1 MEGQKKLNQRGRRA
15 PRGGGRES
23 RVLRRESRVLRPGAD
38 AAVTPPAGFRAGLEV
53 VSQQQRWTLLL
64 KVRGKQARF
73 MTQEF
78 KEQNAMMVDGRLLCR
93 HFLWGRCIKAR
104 GFCRRSDR
112 SRCRSDL
119 WDGNAGILKAPVC
132 SWLQGD
138 GCQLE
143 HVQGHN
149 DLIKELC
156 KFYVQGF
163 CSKGHDCPYMHHIL
177 SAEAASARSPLP
189 W

>member
-1 MEGQKKLNQRGRRA
+1 MEGQKKLNQRGRRV

-23 RVLRRESRVLRPGAD
+23 RVRRPGAD
-38 AAVTPPAGFRAGLEV
+38 AA
-53 VSQQQRWTLLL
+53 
-64 KVRGKQARF
+64 VRGKQARF

-78 KEQNAMMVDGRLLCR
+78 KEQNALMVDGRLLCR

-112 SRCRSDL
+112 SRCHSDL